1 MDATVRTYSYK
12 AFVSYAHADR
22 RGRETWGLWLHRT
35 LEAFRVP
42 KDLVGTTG
50 ENGVPVPTR
59 LYPLFLDRAEF
70 PADDRLGEKIEEA
83 LDASEQLIVV
93 CSPAAARS
101 TWVNNEIVHFKRLQ
115 RGRRILAIIVDGE
128 PNAADPA
135 HNCFPPALT
144 RSFGEDFETSGEP
157 VEVLAADAR
166 EAGDGE
172 RDAVLKI
179 VAGVL
184 GVGLNDLKRRKEAA
198 ERRSNLIFR
207 GVATSLVALFASL
220 AAVAGWFYAEAE
232 AQRQRAEAALE
243 ASSQTASGV
252 LETLALRYRGQFGVA
267 TRVILSLLK
276 AAEQLSR
283 TTADHGGEPANLRLI
298 RARALTEMAETMAIL
313 GDYAGADATISSA
326 LDLAAQSQFR
336 RGATGPL
343 ELGATIV
350 TGNALRVGADIDL
363 SRRKTEAAIQKFKS
377 SIDNFLSALPVDVEN
392 GNAALT
398 PLSPEEKQAVI
409 GLTKTMNRLSDVL
422 FATGKAVGAR
432 LFSERSASL
441 ANRLHVAFPEEEA
454 VLVQL
459 SRSEARRISL
469 DRSIDATHKLRL
481 YNALLETIQAARVSV
496 AESST
501 LVREATFLL
510 ERIVDLQIGMF
521 DWVAAQNS
529 LDWKQRLEGELTAL
543 DPGNLNNSASEAR
556 TVERKALLQEQ
567 MGNATEA
574 TAQFHKSL
582 SLWRRVNLLAPD
594 SDEFM
599 FGMTFS
605 MVAIYRLE
613 PSSDAAS
620 LLVEACQI
628 RMRLS
633 LSHPSNLGYLIAWAE
648 CATLLRRSGR
658 LDDVTLE
665 AIRAALD
672 AALAGSESNDSRGVL
687 LELRRELDE
696 SVR

>member
-398 PLSPEEKQAVI
+398 PLSPEEKQV
-409 GLTKTMNRLSDVL
+409 
-422 FATGKAVGAR
+422 
-432 LFSERSASL
+432 
-441 ANRLHVAFPEEEA
+441 
-454 VLVQL
+454 
-459 SRSEARRISL
+459 
-469 DRSIDATHKLRL
+469 
-481 YNALLETIQAARVSV
+481 
-496 AESST
+496 
-501 LVREATFLL
+501 
-510 ERIVDLQIGMF
+510 
-521 DWVAAQNS
+521 
-529 LDWKQRLEGELTAL
+529 
-543 DPGNLNNSASEAR
+543 
-556 TVERKALLQEQ
+556 
-567 MGNATEA
+567 
-574 TAQFHKSL
+574 
-582 SLWRRVNLLAPD
+582 
-594 SDEFM
+594 
-599 FGMTFS
+599 
-605 MVAIYRLE
+605 
-613 PSSDAAS
+613 
-620 LLVEACQI
+620 
-628 RMRLS
+628 
-633 LSHPSNLGYLIAWAE
+633 
-648 CATLLRRSGR
+648 
-658 LDDVTLE
+658 
-665 AIRAALD
+665 
-672 AALAGSESNDSRGVL
+672 
-687 LELRRELDE
+687 
-696 SVR
+696 